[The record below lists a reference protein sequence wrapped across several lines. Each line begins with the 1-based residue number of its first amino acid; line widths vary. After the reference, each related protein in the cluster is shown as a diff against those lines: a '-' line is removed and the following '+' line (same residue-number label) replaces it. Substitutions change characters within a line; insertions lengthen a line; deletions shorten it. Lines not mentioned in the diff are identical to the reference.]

1 MPIEIVMPR
10 LGWTMEE
17 GTLVEWIKQD
27 GDPVETGDIVFT
39 VESDKALNEIESL
52 DNGILHIPD
61 AVPQPG
67 DTVPVGTFLAYL
79 LQPGEEPLPA
89 PAQPEAPAAK
99 PATPAAPKT
108 PESTTKKHG
117 PTISPRALRIA
128 TELGVNWQT
137 LKGSGSTG
145 RIVERDIRAAAGTST
160 TTRTR
165 RTIAQRLLDSAQQT
179 AAVTLHVEADATE
192 LVALRARLKT
202 SLKDRAPT
210 YNDMFLRLTALAL
223 KDHPALNASWQN
235 EQAVQHPH
243 IHLGIAVDTNAGLL
257 VPVLQN
263 ADQKGLQQIA
273 TESTELAQKARA
285 GTLTTEQLQNG
296 TFTLTNLGMFGIDT
310 FTPLLN
316 LPQCAILGIGRIV
329 QKPAVH
335 EGQIVPRHMVALSLT
350 FDHRV
355 VDGSPAARF
364 LSTIREF
371 VEQPDL
377 WLTR

>member
-39 VESDKALNEIESL
+39 VETDKALNDIESL
-52 DNGILHIPD
+52 DSGILHIPNS
-61 AVPQPG
+61 VPQPG

-89 PAQPEAPAAK
+89 PTQPKALA
-99 PATPAAPKT
+99 ATPTAPTT
-108 PESTTKKHG
+108 PKAVESPSKKRG

-165 RTIAQRLLDSAQQT
+165 RTIAQRLLESTQQT
-179 AAVTLHVEADATE
+179 AAVTLHVETDATE
-192 LVALRARLKT
+192 LVSLRARLKT

-235 EQAVQHPH
+235 DQSVQHPH
-243 IHLGIAVDTNAGLL
+243 IHLGIAVDTKAGLL

-263 ADQKGLQQIA
+263 ADQKGLQQMAI
-273 TESTELAQKARA
+273 ESAELAKKARA
-285 GTLTTEQLQNG
+285 GTLTTAHLQGG
-296 TFTLTNLGMFGIDT
+296 TFTLTNLGMYGVDT

-329 QKPAVH
+329 QKPSVY
-335 EGQIVPRHMVALSLT
+335 ENQIVPRHKVALSLT

-355 VDGSPAARF
+355 VDGGPAARF
-364 LSTIREF
+364 LNTIREF